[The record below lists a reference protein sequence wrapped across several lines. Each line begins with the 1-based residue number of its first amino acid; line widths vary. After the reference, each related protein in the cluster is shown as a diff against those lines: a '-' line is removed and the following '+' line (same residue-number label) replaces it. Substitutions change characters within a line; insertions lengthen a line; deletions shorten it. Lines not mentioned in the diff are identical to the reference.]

1 MIELRS
7 TGELDALGEAGRAV
21 AAALRAVRTHA
32 RAGVRLSELDELA
45 RAVLCEHAAVPLPLV
60 GHPRAAGAAIS
71 ASVNDVV
78 AHGVADATR
87 LTDGDLLGIDC
98 LARVDGWCARAATT
112 VGIGT
117 VDPQDLTLM
126 QTAHQALD
134 DAIAAARPGRRIGD
148 LSHALG
154 VVARS
159 GGYGIPAASG
169 GHGIGRD
176 PREEPSVPG
185 EGRPGRG
192 APLRPGMVLLCARCC
207 WPAATRC
214 APPRTGAPC
223 SPAMAAAWR
232 APGTPSRSPT
242 TVPACSP
249 PETAT
254 VFPESGHRNRTGR
267 NGHSATVPRAPPAR
281 TLNSTHVQQRRRR
294 G

>member
-1 MIELRS
+1 MPGPARRSRDTGVDGIPVPMGWQGLIELRS

-192 APLRPGMVLLCARCC
+192 APLRPGMVLLLRPVLLAGGDEVCTAEDGCTVLTGDGSRVAR
-207 WPAATRC
+207 AGHTLAITDH
-214 APPRTGAPC
+214 GA
-223 SPAMAAAWR
+223 R
-232 APGTPSRSPT
+232 VLT
-242 TVPACSP
+242 T
-249 PETAT
+249 
-254 VFPESGHRNRTGR
+254 
-267 NGHSATVPRAPPAR
+267 
-281 TLNSTHVQQRRRR
+281 
-294 G
+294 